1 MNMNVLVNLATVHF
15 IKQKDNILRRE
26 LEMTNE
32 NELSVSQQDNVN
44 DSIDYIEA
52 IKEMK
57 QNSVDRSTY
66 NKLREENQR
75 LLDALVQG
83 KEIELPKNEPVD
95 IDQLRKDLFSNKD
108 KHLSNLDYVSN
119 ALKLRDALLEK
130 GERDPFLPYGDKV
143 TLTADH
149 YEKAENVAQVLKE
162 CVEFADG
169 DSGIFTAELQRR
181 TKDSMP
187 AYMANKRR

>member
-1 MNMNVLVNLATVHF
+1 M
-15 IKQKDNILRRE
+15 I
-26 LEMTNE
+26 NE
-32 NELSVSQQDNVN
+32 NEISVSQQENVN

-57 QNSVDRSTY
+57 QNSVTRESYD
-66 NKLREENQR
+66 KLKSENQR

-83 KEIELPKNEPVD
+83 KEIEITNNREPVD
-95 IDQLRKDLFSNKD
+95 INKLRKELFNTSREKNISNID
-108 KHLSNLDYVSN
+108 WVSN

-130 GERDPFLPYGDKV
+130 GERDPFVPYGDKV
-143 TLTADH
+143 TLTAEHFD
-149 YEKAENVAQVLKE
+149 KANMIAEGLRE

-181 TKDSMP
+181 TKDIMP
-187 AYMANKRR
+187 RFKNR

>member
-1 MNMNVLVNLATVHF
+1 MM
-15 IKQKDNILRRE
+15 I
-26 LEMTNE
+26 NE
-32 NELSVSQQDNVN
+32 NEMSVSQQENVN

-52 IKEMK
+52 LKEMK

-66 NKLREENQR
+66 DKLKSENQR

-83 KEIELPKNEPVD
+83 KEIEITNNKEPVD
-95 IDQLRKDLFSNKD
+95 INKLRKELFDNRD
-108 KHLSNLDYVSN
+108 KNISNLDYVSN

-130 GERDPFLPYGDKV
+130 GERDPFVPYGDKV
-143 TLTADH
+143 TLTAEHFD
-149 YEKAENVAQVLKE
+149 KANMVAEVLKE

-181 TKDSMP
+181 TKETMP
-187 AYMANKRR
+187 RYKR

>member
-1 MNMNVLVNLATVHF
+1 M
-15 IKQKDNILRRE
+15 I
-26 LEMTNE
+26 NE
-32 NELSVSQQDNVN
+32 NELNSVSQQENVN

-66 NKLREENQR
+66 DKLKSENQR

-83 KEIELPKNEPVD
+83 KEIEIEKKEPVD
-95 IDQLRKDLFSNKD
+95 INKLRKELFDNRD
-108 KHLSNLDYVSN
+108 KNISNLDYVSN

-130 GERDPFLPYGDKV
+130 GERDPFVPYGDKV
-143 TLTADH
+143 TLTAEHFD
-149 YEKAENVAQVLKE
+149 KANMVAEVLKE

-181 TKDSMP
+181 TKETMP
-187 AYMANKRR
+187 RYKR